1 MTRPRPVFLGST
13 APGRLAGAGLA
24 LLLLA
29 APALAEQTPRPGGRD
44 ARVRVVSYH
53 PMDVIR
59 VTASPTHSTQLLFP
73 EGEEISQVA
82 IGDAESW
89 LAQPAG
95 NALFLKPTAPRAST
109 NMQVV
114 TRGTNGLFRSYQFV
128 LREGPPIFAL
138 HVTARED
145 RRASVDAERQAEA
158 RLAQAWAEGP
168 RNWRYVAQGSALIEP
183 LEVSDNGRQTAFRF
197 PGAMRLPVIFT
208 LAPDGSE
215 TIVSYTVNG
224 DHVVVPST
232 AREFI
237 LRDGREV
244 LRVVNQGFDPIGRDP
259 GTGTGLPDLARVVR
273 GIDR

>member
-1 MTRPRPVFLGST
+1 MRHPCPVFFGFPALS
-13 APGRLAGAGLA
+13 RLAGVGLA

-29 APALAEQTPRPGGRD
+29 HAAQAEQTPRSGGRD

-59 VTASPTHSTQLLFP
+59 VTASPTHSTQILFA

-82 IGDAESW
+82 IGDAENW

-95 NALFLKPTAPRAST
+95 NALFLKPTAPRASS

-114 TRGTNGLFRSYQFV
+114 TRTANGTARSYQFV
-128 LREGPPIFAL
+128 LAEGPPIFAL
-138 HVTARED
+138 HVTPRED
-145 RRASVDAERQAEA
+145 RRASADAERAREA

-168 RNWRYVAQGSALIEP
+168 RNWRYVAQGSGLLEP
-183 LEVSDNGRQTAFRF
+183 LEVSDNGRFTAFRF
-197 PGAMRLPVIFT
+197 PGAMRLPAIFT
-208 LAPDGSE
+208 VAPDGSE
-215 TIVSYTVNG
+215 TIVSYTVVG
-224 DHVVVPST
+224 DHVVVPRT
-232 AREFI
+232 AKEFL

-259 GTGTGLPDLARVVR
+259 GTGTGLPDLVRVVR
-273 GIDR
+273 GTAP